1 LIKKFY
7 LIICLNKFIK
17 YENELFKISSNFK
30 KDLNQSNSDFE
41 TVKFFRKDIVS
52 VWIWFCVLE
61 QYYNNNNNNNNIEN
75 IISEIPKE
83 YASRP
88 TIFKIIDDAVS
99 KKYFEKIVDEN
110 DKRKYNLFP
119 TSQTIKEF
127 EEWAKVFKGF

>member
-1 LIKKFY
+1 MRMNYLKF
-7 LIICLNKFIK
+7 LQNL
-17 YENELFKISSNFK
+17 K

-61 QYYNNNNNNNNIEN
+61 QYFNNNNHNTEN

-88 TIFKIIDDAVS
+88 TIFKIIDDAVQN
-99 KKYFEKIVDEN
+99 KYFKKIIDEN
-110 DKRKYNLFP
+110 DNRKYNIFP
-119 TSQTIKEF
+119 TLQTIEEF
-127 EEWAKVFKGF
+127 KEWAKVFKGF

>member
-1 LIKKFY
+1 MTMNYLKF
-7 LIICLNKFIK
+7 LQTL
-17 YENELFKISSNFK
+17 K

-75 IISEIPKE
+75 TISEIPKE

-88 TIFKIIDDAVS
+88 TIFKIIDDATS
-99 KKYFEKIVDEN
+99 KKYFEKIIDNN
-110 DKRKYNLFP
+110 DKRKYNIFP

-127 EEWAKVFKGF
+127 EEWVKVFKGF

>member
-1 LIKKFY
+1 MNYLKF
-7 LIICLNKFIK
+7 LQSL
-17 YENELFKISSNFK
+17 K
-30 KDLNQSNSDFE
+30 KDLNHSYSYFE
-41 TVKFFRKDIVS
+41 TVEFFRKDIVS

-61 QYYNNNNNNNNIEN
+61 QYYNNNNNNNDDNNIEN
-75 IISEIPKE
+75 IMSEIPNE

>member
-1 LIKKFY
+1 MRMNYLKF
-7 LIICLNKFIK
+7 LQTL
-17 YENELFKISSNFK
+17 K
-30 KDLNQSNSDFE
+30 KDLNQGNSEFK

-61 QYYNNNNNNNNIEN
+61 HHYNNYNNNNIEN

-99 KKYFEKIVDEN
+99 KKYFEKIPDKN
-110 DKRKYNLFP
+110 DRRKYNLFP

>member
-1 LIKKFY
+1 MRMNYLKF
-7 LIICLNKFIK
+7 LQSL
-17 YENELFKISSNFK
+17 K

-61 QYYNNNNNNNNIEN
+61 QYYNNNNNINIEN

-88 TIFKIIDDAVS
+88 TIFKIIDDAVT

>member
-1 LIKKFY
+1 MRMDY
-7 LIICLNKFIK
+7 LKL
-17 YENELFKISSNFK
+17 LQTLK

-52 VWIWFCVLE
+52 FWIWFSVIE
-61 QYYNNNNNNNNIEN
+61 QYYNNNNNNINIEN

-99 KKYFEKIVDEN
+99 KKYFEKILDKN
-110 DKRKYNLFP
+110 DKRKYNLLP

-127 EEWAKVFKGF
+127 EEWSKVFKGF

>member
-1 LIKKFY
+1 MRMNYLKF
-7 LIICLNKFIK
+7 LQIL
-17 YENELFKISSNFK
+17 K
-30 KDLNQSNSDFE
+30 KDLNQSNFDFK

-61 QYYNNNNNNNNIEN
+61 QYYNNNNNNIEN

-88 TIFKIIDDAVS
+88 TIFKIIDDAVT

-127 EEWAKVFKGF
+127 EEWTKVFKGF

>member
-1 LIKKFY
+1 MRMDYLKF
-7 LIICLNKFIK
+7 LQSL
-17 YENELFKISSNFK
+17 K

-61 QYYNNNNNNNNIEN
+61 QYYNNNNNNIEN
-75 IISEIPKE
+75 IMSEIPKE

-88 TIFKIIDDAVS
+88 TIFKIIDNAVS
-99 KKYFEKIVDEN
+99 KKYFKKIVDDN
-110 DKRKYNLFP
+110 DKRKYNLSP

>member
-1 LIKKFY
+1 MNYLKF
-7 LIICLNKFIK
+7 LQIL
-17 YENELFKISSNFK
+17 K
-30 KDLNQSNSDFE
+30 KDLNQSNSDFK

-52 VWIWFCVLE
+52 VWIWFCILE
-61 QYYNNNNNNNNIEN
+61 QYYNNNNYNYNIEN
-75 IISEIPKE
+75 LISEIPKE

-99 KKYFEKIVDEN
+99 KKYFEKILDKN

>member
-1 LIKKFY
+1 MNYLKF
-7 LIICLNKFIK
+7 LQSL
-17 YENELFKISSNFK
+17 K
-30 KDLNQSNSDFE
+30 KDLHQSNSDFE

-61 QYYNNNNNNNNIEN
+61 QYYSNNNNNIEN
-75 IISEIPKE
+75 IMIEIPNE

-88 TIFKIIDDAVS
+88 TIFKIIDDAAS
-99 KKYFEKIVDEN
+99 KKYLEKILDKN

>member
-1 LIKKFY
+1 MRMDY
-7 LIICLNKFIK
+7 LKL
-17 YENELFKISSNFK
+17 LQSLK
-30 KDLNQSNSDFE
+30 KDLNQSNSDYE

-61 QYYNNNNNNNNIEN
+61 QYYSNNDNNIEN

-99 KKYFEKIVDEN
+99 KKYFEKIVDEK

-127 EEWAKVFKGF
+127 EKWAKVFEGF

>member
-1 LIKKFY
+1 MNY
-7 LIICLNKFIK
+7 LKLL
-17 YENELFKISSNFK
+17 ESLK

-61 QYYNNNNNNNNIEN
+61 QYYNNNNNNTEN
-75 IISEIPKE
+75 IMSEIPKE

-99 KKYFEKIVDEN
+99 KKYFERIVDEN

-127 EEWAKVFKGF
+127 EEWTKVFKGF

>member
-1 LIKKFY
+1 MRMNYLKF
-7 LIICLNKFIK
+7 LQIL
-17 YENELFKISSNFK
+17 K

-61 QYYNNNNNNNNIEN
+61 QYYNNNNNNNIEN
-75 IISEIPKE
+75 IMIEIPNE

-88 TIFKIIDDAVS
+88 TIFKIIDDATS
-99 KKYFEKIVDEN
+99 KKYFEKIVDN
-110 DKRKYNLFP
+110 DDKRKYNLFP

>member
-1 LIKKFY
+1 MNY
-7 LIICLNKFIK
+7 LKLLQN
-17 YENELFKISSNFK
+17 LK

-52 VWIWFCVLE
+52 VWVWFCVLE
-61 QYYNNNNNNNNIEN
+61 RYYNNNNNNNIEN
-75 IISEIPKE
+75 ILSEIPKE

-99 KKYFEKIVDEN
+99 KKYFEKIVDEK

-119 TSQTIKEF
+119 TSQTIQEF
-127 EEWAKVFKGF
+127 EKWAKVFKGF

>member
-1 LIKKFY
+1 MKMNYLKLIQN
-7 LIICLNKFIK
+7 L
-17 YENELFKISSNFK
+17 K
-30 KDLNQSNSDFE
+30 KDLRLNLNKYQ

-52 VWIWFCVLE
+52 YWIWFEVLE
-61 QYYNNNNNNNNIEN
+61 QYYNNNNNNIEN
-75 IISEIPKE
+75 IMSEIPKE

>member
-1 LIKKFY
+1 MRMNYLKF
-7 LIICLNKFIK
+7 LQIL
-17 YENELFKISSNFK
+17 K
-30 KDLNQSNSDFE
+30 KDLNQSNSDFK

-61 QYYNNNNNNNNIEN
+61 KYYNNNNNIEN
-75 IISEIPKE
+75 IMSEIPNE

-88 TIFKIIDDAVS
+88 TIFKIIDDATS
-99 KKYFEKIVDEN
+99 KKYFEKIVDNN

-119 TSQTIKEF
+119 TSLTIKEF

>member
-1 LIKKFY
+1 MKVNY
-7 LIICLNKFIK
+7 L
-17 YENELFKISSNFK
+17 ELLQTLK

-52 VWIWFCVLE
+52 DWLWFSVLV
-61 QYYNNNNNNNNIEN
+61 QYYNNNNDNNNIEN
-75 IISEIPKE
+75 IISEIPRE

-88 TIFKIIDDAVS
+88 TIFKVIEDAVA
-99 KKYFEKIVDEN
+99 KNFFEKKLDEN

-119 TSQTIKEF
+119 TQQTKDEF

>member
-1 LIKKFY
+1 MRMDYLKF
-7 LIICLNKFIK
+7 LQSL
-17 YENELFKISSNFK
+17 K

-99 KKYFEKIVDEN
+99 KKYFEKIVDSN

-127 EEWAKVFKGF
+127 EE

>member
-1 LIKKFY
+1 MNYLKF
-7 LIICLNKFIK
+7 LQSL
-17 YENELFKISSNFK
+17 K

-61 QYYNNNNNNNNIEN
+61 QYYNNNNNNIEN
-75 IISEIPKE
+75 IMSEIPNE

-99 KKYFEKIVDEN
+99 KKYFEKILDEN

-119 TSQTIKEF
+119 TSQTITEF
-127 EEWAKVFKGF
+127 EKWAKVFKGF